1 MSRRLA
7 SQVHQQVSRL
17 MRGGV
22 IANEPVWYKAVL
34 AHPPLPLP
42 AKAPPSR
49 TPYDTKPTKTKD
61 IQSTSATKEKMRP
74 YDPKPLPIYYLE
86 DDIRRQFF
94 RDHPFEAYRPITLAE
109 KAGIQEQH
117 PIQGKSWTRLR
128 QRGRNPS
135 PDDAVQFALNLHL
148 HHDVPLSYAY
158 SRAVAQFRALRS
170 EHHIASTM
178 ALLEADTMGGLFEPS
193 ETALSF
199 EKEVKSLATWER
211 QAELDEG
218 AMAARKRWRAIA
230 QPHSET
236 KEWSRGQQYVRLWK
250 EGVTPKYAP
259 ALTEPEVLPRLDIL
273 PGYKAT
279 PVPARR

>member
-1 MSRRLA
+1 MSRRVA

-17 MRGGV
+17 MRGGI
-22 IANEPVWYKAVL
+22 IANEPVWFKAVL

-49 TPYDTKPTKTKD
+49 TAYDTKPAKD
-61 IQSTSATKEKMRP
+61 VVSASGSKKNMRP

-94 RDHPFEAYRPITLAE
+94 RDHPFETFRPITLSE

-117 PIQGKSWTRLR
+117 HIQGKEWTRLR

-148 HHDVPLSYAY
+148 YHEVPLSYAY

-178 ALLEADTMGGLFEPS
+178 ALLEADTMGALFEPS
-193 ETALSF
+193 ETTLGF
-199 EKEVKSLATWER
+199 EKELKSLATWER

-236 KEWSRGQQYVRLWK
+236 REWSRGQQYVRLWK

-259 ALTEPEVLPRLDIL
+259 ALTEPE
-273 PGYKAT
+273 AT
-279 PVPARR
+279 PRPHIMPDYKTTPVRR